1 MNSKRALFLLG
12 FAAIFVLTSCSGSK
26 SSVCTVNCGGSG
38 NSSLSLTISD
48 TPPSG
53 TTILSFTLPVLGI
66 ALTPSGGGSQVPVFS
81 SNPSANFEL
90 TRLQSDSNLIA
101 AKVPV
106 LAGSYTAVNVTVAA
120 PSAVFINTSGSTVGS
135 CVAGGVCHLT
145 GSATTITYTFPTGSP
160 LVLTANANQWLNLDF
175 NYSNAIVTTNG
186 IGLDV
191 TQKGVL
197 TASTTV
203 PTSIPSGDVA
213 NIDDFTGAVTALS
226 TSSITL
232 ESSVRGSL
240 TASISSTIP
249 VYDPQSQCQGQG
261 TGSLS
266 CIGVG
271 SIVSLQGVLSNAG
284 VVSATSLDVIDAS
297 TTPADEVEGTIYP
310 STCNG
315 AGSYGMVLSDSVIF
329 TSGSPLTSA
338 NFGAGVCLTL
348 SQAATFA
355 IDDGILTGQGVPIVG
370 FTNSS
375 NILQGQTV
383 RAKVTGAATGANGI
397 NVTATALI
405 LRFSRFT
412 GTVNTVSGNIL
423 TVNGLPAYITTGSL
437 QVVTYP
443 TATILEGAPDVSS
456 LSGDTVSFSALYL
469 NPQEATYP
477 FQAAKVRVP

>member
-1 MNSKRALFLLG
+1 MNSKRAFFILG
-12 FAAIFVLTSCSGSK
+12 ISAIFILASCSGQK

-53 TTILSFTLPVLGI
+53 TSILSFTLPISGI
-66 ALTPSGGGSQVPVFS
+66 SLTPSGGGSQVSVFS
-81 SNPSANFEL
+81 SADFEL

-106 LAGSYTAVNVTVAA
+106 LAGTYTAVNVTVAA
-120 PSAVFINTSGSTVGS
+120 PSAVFINASGSTVGS
-135 CVAGGVCHLT
+135 CVAGSVCHLA
-145 GSATTITYTFPTGSP
+145 GSATTITYTFPTASP
-160 LVLTANANQWLNLDF
+160 LVLTANSNQWLNLDF
-175 NYSNAIVTTNG
+175 NYSNAIVATNG

-197 TASTTV
+197 TASTTA
-203 PTSIPSGDVA
+203 PTGIPSGDVA

-240 TASISSTIP
+240 TALISSTIP
-249 VYDPQSQCQGQG
+249 VYDPQSQCQGLG

-297 TTPADEVEGTIYP
+297 TKPADEVEGTIYP
-310 STCNG
+310 SNCSG
-315 AGSYGMVLSDSVIF
+315 AGSYGLVLNDSVIF

-338 NFGAGVCLTL
+338 ILGAGVCLTL
-348 SQAATFA
+348 SQATTFA

-370 FTNSS
+370 FADSN
-375 NILQGQTV
+375 NILEGQTV

-405 LRFSRFT
+405 LRFSRLT
-412 GTVNTVSGNIL
+412 GTVNSVSGSIL
-423 TVNGLPAYITTGSL
+423 TINGLPTYLTTGSL
-437 QVVTYP
+437 QALTYP
-443 TATILEGAPDVSS
+443 NATILEGATGLSS
-456 LSGDTVSFSALYL
+456 LSFGQTVSFSALYL
-469 NPQEATYP
+469 DSPPATNP
-477 FQAAKVRVP
+477 FQAAKIRVP

>member
-1 MNSKRALFLLG
+1 MNSKRSLLILG
-12 FAAIFVLTSCSGSK
+12 ISAIFILTSCSGQK
-26 SSVCTVNCGGSG
+26 TTCTTNCTVSG

-53 TTILSFTLPVLGI
+53 TTILSFTLPISGI

-81 SNPSANFEL
+81 SADFEL

-106 LAGSYTAVNVTVAA
+106 AAGTYTAINVTVAA
-120 PSAVFINTSGSTVGS
+120 PSAVFINASASTVGS
-135 CVAGGVCHLT
+135 CVAGGICHLT

-175 NYSNAIVTTNG
+175 NYNKAIVATNG
-186 IGLDV
+186 IGVDV
-191 TQKGVL
+191 TQTGVL

-203 PTSIPSGDVA
+203 PTGIASGDVA
-213 NIDDFTGAVTALS
+213 NIDDFTGAVTAKS

-232 ESSVRGSL
+232 VSSVRGSL
-240 TASISSTIP
+240 TASIASSIP
-249 VYDPQSQCQGQG
+249 VYDPQSQCQGA
-261 TGSLS
+261 GSLS

-310 STCNG
+310 SSCNG

-355 IDDGILTGQGVPIVG
+355 IDDGILTGQGVPTVG

-405 LRFSRFT
+405 LRFSRLT
-412 GTVNTVSGNIL
+412 GTVNFESGYLL
-423 TVNGLPAYITTGSL
+423 TVNGLPTYLTTGSL
-437 QVVTYP
+437 QAVTYP
-443 TATILEGAPDVSS
+443 GVTVLEGATDLSS

-469 NPQEATYP
+469 AAPPATYS

>member
-1 MNSKRALFLLG
+1 MNSKRALLLLG
-12 FAAIFVLTSCSGSK
+12 IAAIFALTSCSGPM
-26 SSVCTVNCGGSG
+26 SSVCTTNCTTSG
-38 NSSLSLTISD
+38 NASLSLTISD
-48 TPPSG
+48 TPPAG
-53 TTILSFTLPVLGI
+53 TTILSFTLPILGI
-66 ALTPSGGGSQVPVFS
+66 ALTPSGNGSQVSVFS
-81 SNPSANFEL
+81 SNPSADYEL

-101 AKVPV
+101 TKVSV
-106 LAGSYTAVNVTVAA
+106 AVGTYTAVNVTVAG
-120 PSAVFINTSGSTVGS
+120 PSAVFINASGSTVAS
-135 CVAGGVCHLT
+135 CVAGGVCQLT

-203 PTSIPSGDVA
+203 PTGIASGDVA

-232 ESSVRGSL
+232 ESSVRGML

-249 VYDPQSQCQGQG
+249 VYDPQSQCQGA
-261 TGSLS
+261 GSLS

-284 VVSATSLDVIDAS
+284 VMSATSLDVIDAS
-297 TTPADEVEGTIYP
+297 TKPADEVEGTIYP
-310 STCNG
+310 SSCNG
-315 AGSYGMVLSDSVIF
+315 VGSFGRVLSDSVIF

-338 NFGAGVCLTL
+338 DFGAGVCLTL

-355 IDDGILTGQGVPIVG
+355 IDDGILTGQGVPSVG

-412 GTVNTVSGNIL
+412 GTVNSVSGNIL

-443 TATILEGAPDVSS
+443 NATILEGAPNVSS

-469 NPQEATYP
+469 AAPPATYS

>member
-1 MNSKRALFLLG
+1 MNSKRTLFILG
-12 FAAIFVLTSCSGSK
+12 ISAIFILTSCSGSK
-26 SSVCTVNCGGSG
+26 STVCTVNCGGGG

-66 ALTPSGGGSQVPVFS
+66 SLTPSGGGSQVSVFS
-81 SNPSANFEL
+81 SNPSADYEL
-90 TRLQSDSNLIA
+90 TRLQSDSNLVA

-106 LAGSYTAVNVTVAA
+106 AAGTYTAINVTVAA
-120 PSAVFINTSGSTVGS
+120 PSAVFINASGSTVAS

-160 LVLTANANQWLNLDF
+160 LVLTANANQWSNLDF

-197 TASTTV
+197 TVSTTV
-203 PTSIPSGDVA
+203 PTGIASGDVA
-213 NIDDFTGAVTALS
+213 NIDDFTGAVTAKS
-226 TSSITL
+226 ASSITL
-232 ESSVRGSL
+232 VSSVRGTL

-249 VYDPQSQCQGQG
+249 VYDPQSQCQGA
-261 TGSLS
+261 GSLS

-271 SIVSLQGVLSNAG
+271 SIVSLQGVLSNTG
-284 VVSATSLDVIDAS
+284 VVNATSLDVIDAS

-310 STCNG
+310 SSCNG
-315 AGSYGMVLSDSVIF
+315 AGSFGMVLSDSVIF

-338 NFGAGVCLTL
+338 DFGAGVCLTF
-348 SQAATFA
+348 SQTATFV
-355 IDDGILTGQGVPIVG
+355 IDDGILTGQGVPTGG

-375 NILQGQTV
+375 NILPGQTV

-412 GTVNTVSGNIL
+412 GTVNAVSGGTIL
-423 TVNGLPAYITTGSL
+423 TMNGLPTYITTGSL
-437 QVVTYP
+437 QAATYP
-443 TATILEGAPDVSS
+443 NATVLEGATDLSNVS
-456 LSGDTVSFSALYL
+456 GQTISFRALYL
-469 NPQEATYP
+469 AAPPATYS

>member
-1 MNSKRALFLLG
+1 MF
-12 FAAIFVLTSCSGSK
+12 ILTSCSGQK

-48 TPPSG
+48 TPPAG
-53 TTILSFTLPVLGI
+53 TSILSFTLPVLGI
-66 ALTPSGGGSQVPVFS
+66 SLTPSGGGSQVSVFS
-81 SNPSANFEL
+81 SNPSTDFEL
-90 TRLQSDSNLIA
+90 TRLQSDSNLIST
-101 AKVPV
+101 KVPV
-106 LAGSYTAVNVTVAA
+106 AEGKYTAVNVTVAA
-120 PSAVFINTSGSTVGS
+120 PSAVFINASGSTVGS
-135 CVAGGVCHLT
+135 CVAGKVCQLT

-175 NYSNAIVTTNG
+175 NYSNAIVATNG

-203 PTSIPSGDVA
+203 PTGIPSGDVA

-232 ESSVRGSL
+232 ESSVRGTL

-284 VVSATSLDVIDAS
+284 VVSGTSLDVIDAS

-348 SQAATFA
+348 SQAASFA

-375 NILQGQTV
+375 NLLEGQTV

-405 LRFSRFT
+405 LRFSRLT
-412 GTVNTVSGNIL
+412 GTVNSVSGSIL
-423 TVNGLPAYITTGSL
+423 TINGLPTYLTTGSL
-437 QVVTYP
+437 QALTYP
-443 TATILEGAPDVSS
+443 NVTILEGATGLSS

-469 NPQEATYP
+469 DSPPATNP